1 MIPAIIGGHIINNTE
16 RVMLSLPTHLGC
28 LGLKIFSETV
38 ENEYIDL
45 TRIATT
51 MRARLEVKSKL
62 NGKKVIKKMATD
74 PGNIR

>member
-1 MIPAIIGGHIINNTE
+1 MIPAIIGGHIINNAE

-45 TRIATT
+45 TRIPTT
-51 MRARLEVKSKL
+51 MRARLEVISKL
-62 NGKKVIKKMATD
+62 NVKKVIKKMATV
-74 PGNIR
+74 PGKIR

>member
-16 RVMLSLPTHLGC
+16 RVMLSLLTHLGC